1 MDTGRAAQPQL
12 ADRRHIE
19 EARRLEEEEGGG
31 AARAAEEG
39 ASGKR
44 AGARGAPHHLTL
56 SDQIFDVWRGRPSK
70 RGQAPELQRLNAAEE
85 AAAVN
90 C

>member
-1 MDTGRAAQPQL
+1 MKKRK
-12 ADRRHIE
+12 
-19 EARRLEEEEGGG
+19 EEERRELQKKEQ
-31 AARAAEEG
+31 A
-39 ASGKR
+39 KR

-56 SDQIFDVWRGRPSK
+56 SDQIFDVWRGRPNK